1 MNDKNGLIK
10 TRILTI
16 LNYANGEILIYIISN
31 TPPGY
36 SNIEDY
42 ITNKLHFNLDE
53 ISYMIS
59 SDKNCIKIISDS
71 E

>member
-10 TRILTI
+10 TRVLTI
-16 LNYANGEILIYIISN
+16 MNYLNGEVLIHTFSN

-36 SNIEDY
+36 SEIKDY
-42 ITNKLHFNLDE
+42 ITNDLHLDFDT

-59 SDKNCIKIISDS
+59 DEGTIKII
-71 E
+71 